1 MPPYLGGFAPPVTVT
16 HSPNEDLRKEAEA
29 ADDPDFI
36 LWDVERLAAQAV
48 RGGLTG
54 WLLDKAA

>member
-1 MPPYLGGFAPPVTVT
+1 MRGFSRFYFVT
-16 HSPNEDLRKEAEA
+16 HSPNADLRREAGA